1 MIMKR
6 FIIILISIISL
17 SSCELVDV
25 LDKRPPYQADL
36 AGAIVDQKS
45 VELALNGTYS
55 QLPTPGFDVHFALTA
70 GSFAGGTMERQ
81 SFYTSGN
88 AVYFSERNWPLLGW
102 LADPEWDRCYRL
114 IKNANLLL
122 DAIEN
127 RIDKG
132 AFTGNRRDEIIGE
145 LSFLKALCYSR
156 LMMRY
161 SQYWDLNSPLG
172 LIIREELP
180 TLESIV
186 KPRSTVVESY
196 KLVNDLLDVAVA
208 KAPQYKS
215 AIQASSLAAKALKTQ
230 VMFNMGRYQEAIT
243 LADEV
248 LSVAVLE
255 STYANVFNKSLE
267 TKELIFGRFFGKTE
281 AEGTSVRI
289 SAFGDGKWGPSENFL
304 TLLGNDPRYST
315 IIRDGVSIVWNNKTY
330 SDRKTIR
337 KYLNAANNMPIM
349 YLRTAEILL
358 IKAEALYRTNGS
370 IADSYA
376 PIKRLRERAGAAV
389 VTPSTREQLA
399 EAIYKEWIIELSFE
413 NWHEWFAN
421 QRFGKLLQMNAQLS
435 TALNIEIAKGEA
447 AGATYMQRIADRRIM
462 PIPASETNSNPVTQ
476 NPGY

>member
-1 MIMKR
+1 MNKY
-6 FIIILISIISL
+6 IIILISIISL

-55 QLPTPGFDVHFALTA
+55 QLPTPGFDVHFPLTA
-70 GSFAGGTMERQ
+70 GSFAGGTLERQ

-127 RIDKG
+127 RIDKD

-156 LMMRY
+156 LMFRY
-161 SQYWDLNSPLG
+161 TQYWDLNSPLG
-172 LIIREELP
+172 LILREELP

-186 KPRSTVVESY
+186 KQRSSVSESY
-196 KLVNDLLDVAVA
+196 KLVNDLLDVAIA

-215 AIQASSLAAKALKTQ
+215 AVQASSLAAKALKTK
-230 VMFNMGRYQEAIT
+230 VLFNMGRYQESIT
-243 LADEV
+243 VADEV

-255 STYANVFNKSLE
+255 STYGNVFNKSLE

-281 AEGTSVRI
+281 AEGTSVRV
-289 SAFGDGKWGPSENFL
+289 SAFGDGKWGPSEKFL
-304 TLLGNDPRYST
+304 SLLGSDPRYSV

-337 KYLNAANNMPIM
+337 KYLNSANNMPIM

-358 IKAEALYRTNGS
+358 LKAEAIYRSNGS
-370 IADSYA
+370 IADAYA
-376 PIKRLRERAGAAV
+376 PVKRLRERAGATV
-389 VTPSTREQLA
+389 VVPATREQLA
-399 EAIYKEWIIELSFE
+399 DAIFNEWIIELSFE
-413 NWHEWFAN
+413 NWHEWFAC
-421 QRFGKLLQMNAQLS
+421 QRFGKLLNMNAQLS
-435 TALNIEIAKGEA
+435 TALNNEIAKGEA
-447 AGATYMQRIADRRIM
+447 AGATYMQRITDRRIM